1 MWIFIRRC
9 LTGGLLVWLP
19 LLATLFVLRF
29 IVNLMDSSL
38 SMLPASYQPQH
49 LLGLRI
55 PGLGVIL
62 AVFILFLTGLCASN
76 FIGKKLVILWE
87 YILNRI
93 PFVRTIH
100 SGVKQ
105 MLETVLTPSGQSF
118 RQVLLV
124 PFPHPQS
131 FTLGFLVGKRLDLSE
146 HDKQVTHSLLTVFV
160 PTTPNPT
167 SGYLLLIPEKD
178 TITLDMTVD
187 DALKF
192 IISLGTLKP
201 KSKTTLSDS

>member
-38 SMLPASYQPQH
+38 SMLPANYQPQH
-49 LLGLRI
+49 LLGLRV

-76 FIGKKLVILWE
+76 FIGKKLVILGE
-87 YILNRI
+87 HILNRI

-131 FTLGFLVGKRLDLSE
+131 FTLGFLVGKNLDLSE
-146 HDKQVTHSLLTVFV
+146 HDKQVTHSLLSVFV

-178 TITLDMTVD
+178 AITLDMTVD

-192 IISLGTLKP
+192 IISLGTVKP
-201 KSKTTLSDS
+201 KNKMMLPEE